1 MAITKVTSNVLSD
14 DSVSYDKLGVEF
26 TASSAL
32 SGTVIDWDVAQVFT
46 KTLSTSPT
54 VFTFTNDEI
63 GMVKDLVIDGN
74 YTMTWPI
81 GTKIITGTYDG
92 SVPNLIQVV
101 KTGAA
106 QYWLSI
112 SKEA

>member
-1 MAITKVTSNVLSD
+1 MSRTKVKKSVIADN
-14 DSVSYDKLGVEF
+14 SVSYDQLGPEF
-26 TASSAL
+26 TESSPL

-46 KTLSTSPT
+46 KTLSDAIT
-54 VFTFTNDEI
+54 FTYTNDEI
-63 GMVKDLVIDGN
+63 GMVKDLVINGD
-74 YTMTWPI
+74 YAITWPT

-101 KTGAA
+101 KTAA
-106 QYWLSI
+106 GQYWLSI

>member
-32 SGTVIDWDVAQVFT
+32 SGTTIDWDVAQVFT
-46 KTLSTSPT
+46 KTLSDAIT
-54 VFTFTNDEI
+54 FTYTNDEI
-63 GMVKDLVIDGN
+63 GMVKDLVINGD
-74 YTMTWPI
+74 YAITWPT

-101 KTGAA
+101 KTAA
-106 QYWLSI
+106 GQYWLSI
-112 SKEA
+112 SKQA